1 MSNETKQALNL
12 FCEVYHINAEQ
23 REKIESLMKMAYL
36 EGGIEVRQLCINEKM
51 NNYGNT
57 IRHHSGA
64 AQN

>member
-1 MSNETKQALNL
+1 MSNETKQALDL
-12 FCEVYHINAEQ
+12 FCEVYKINAEQ

-36 EGGIEVRQLCINEKM
+36 EGGIEVRQLWINTTS
-51 NNYGNT
+51 NYGNT

>member
-1 MSNETKQALNL
+1 MSNETKRALDL

-36 EGGIEVRQLCINEKM
+36 EGGIAVREEWIN
-51 NNYGNT
+51 NIGNYGNT

>member
-1 MSNETKQALNL
+1 MSNETKQALDL
-12 FCEVYHINAEQ
+12 FCEVYNINAEQ

-36 EGGIEVRQLCINEKM
+36 EGGIEVRRLWINTTT

>member
-1 MSNETKQALNL
+1 MSNETKRALDL

-36 EGGIEVRQLCINEKM
+36 EGGIEVRQLWLDNKIS
-51 NNYGNT
+51 NYGNT

>member
-1 MSNETKQALNL
+1 MSNETKQALDL

-36 EGGIEVRQLCINEKM
+36 EGGIEVRQLWINTTTS
-51 NNYGNT
+51 NYGNT
-57 IRHHSGA
+57 IRHNSGA

>member
-1 MSNETKQALNL
+1 MSNETKRALDL

-23 REKIESLMKMAYL
+23 REKIESLMHMAYL
-36 EGGIEVRQLCINEKM
+36 EGGMAVREEWINKIS
-51 NNYGNT
+51 NNGNT

>member
-1 MSNETKQALNL
+1 MSNETKQALDL
-12 FCEVYHINAEQ
+12 FCEVYDINAEQ

-36 EGGIEVRQLCINEKM
+36 EGGIDVRQLWMNEKY

-64 AQN
+64 AKN

>member
-1 MSNETKQALNL
+1 MSNETKRALDL

-36 EGGIEVRQLCINEKM
+36 EGGIEVRELCINTT
-51 NNYGNT
+51 NNYGDT
-57 IRHHSGA
+57 IRHNSGA

>member
-1 MSNETKQALNL
+1 MSNETKRALDQ

-36 EGGIEVRQLCINEKM
+36 EGGIEVRELWINTTS
-51 NNYGNT
+51 NYGNT